1 MPKKSLNKTVEQVQY
16 EVQKVLGAKFKSKCP
31 NIRGTASEYKIRW
44 VGFSAKWD
52 TWEPAHN
59 IEVCATESI
68 DSFWEERDIAAKL
81 KTKTESKKI
90 VKTEVVVASTCTRP
104 RRSTANK
111 KPTDTGVAKITE
123 RLEST
128 SIQKRGNKRGSFIN
142 NDVKSPSPKKV
153 KTAIEQVEAKVLEIM
168 IDTVKP
174 VDSAVK
180 RSSRRAKSENIGLEK
195 SKGGE
200 LAHASAK
207 TAAQKKLSSKGVSS
221 KGISSKRV
229 AANKATA
236 KKLSEKQVEKKKKSE
251 TKKMTKTKSGLP
263 IAFQKK
269 STVKKI
275 KTKVPARKNR
285 SKSQNTEIDF
295 KKSQILKVV
304 KHVLKKES
312 YTILESVKQ
321 HVDKQIDRFQRNQED
336 FYTEI
341 KTLILS
347 CESELSDELI
357 HEISQL
363 VQPIVEKTV
372 ENKSDEDS
380 VVRNISEVTETSI
393 LPVEVDV
400 SNLNGTEDKTNSN
413 QENIDPSKMTKAQQ
427 MELLKS
433 QAELVEKRKSGDEQ
447 VLA

>member
-90 VKTEVVVASTCTRP
+90 VKTEVVVASIRP

-174 VDSAVK
+174 VDGAVK

-195 SKGGE
+195 SKDGE

-207 TAAQKKLSSKGVSS
+207 TAAQKKVSSKGVSS

-251 TKKMTKTKSGLP
+251 TNKMTKTKSGLP

-285 SKSQNTEIDF
+285 SKSQNTEIEF

-357 HEISQL
+357 HDISQL
-363 VQPIVEKTV
+363 VQPIVEKTA

-380 VVRNISEVTETSI
+380 VVRNISEVTEASI

-413 QENIDPSKMTKAQQ
+413 QENIDPLKMTKAQQ

>member
-1 MPKKSLNKTVEQVQY
+1 M
-16 EVQKVLGAKFKSKCP
+16 G
-31 NIRGTASEYKIRW
+31 
-44 VGFSAKWD
+44 
-52 TWEPAHN
+52 
-59 IEVCATESI
+59 
-68 DSFWEERDIAAKL
+68 
-81 KTKTESKKI
+81 
-90 VKTEVVVASTCTRP
+90 
-104 RRSTANK
+104 
-111 KPTDTGVAKITE
+111 
-123 RLEST
+123 
-128 SIQKRGNKRGSFIN
+128 
-142 NDVKSPSPKKV
+142 SPKKV

-174 VDSAVK
+174 VDGAVK

-195 SKGGE
+195 SKDGE

-207 TAAQKKLSSKGVSS
+207 TAAQKKVSSKGVSS

-251 TKKMTKTKSGLP
+251 TNKMTKTKSGLP

-285 SKSQNTEIDF
+285 SKSQNTEIEF

-321 HVDKQIDRFQRNQED
+321 HVDRFQRNQED

-363 VQPIVEKTV
+363 VQPIVEKTA

-380 VVRNISEVTETSI
+380 VVRNISEVTEASI